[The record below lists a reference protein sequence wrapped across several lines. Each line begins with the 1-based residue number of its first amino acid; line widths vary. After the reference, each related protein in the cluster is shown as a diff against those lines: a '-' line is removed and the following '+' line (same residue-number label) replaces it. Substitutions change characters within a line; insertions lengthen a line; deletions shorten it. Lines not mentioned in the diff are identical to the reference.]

1 MEFLEPYA
9 PKRNREKPSDSL
21 KEAQEGDLPSSRLDM
36 NDTLVLKLRIK
47 VNSYFL
53 LLIIIY

>member
-1 MEFLEPYA
+1 MEPYA

-36 NDTLVLKLRIK
+36 NDTLIIKLRIK
-47 VNSYFL
+47 VKVFFN
-53 LLIIIY
+53 